1 MTKGRFLCND
11 HAGYEI
17 REGMARVLV
26 NRAPLQAQ
34 QAASYLEQKGLHP
47 LTIAGQEVY
56 VPILEVLQAEAI
68 LKELE
73 FLSE

>member
-1 MTKGRFLCND
+1 MGRFLCND
-11 HAGYEI
+11 HAGCEI

-47 LTIAGQEVY
+47 LLIAGQEVY
-56 VPILEVLQAEAI
+56 VPFPEVLQAEKI

-73 FLSE
+73 LLSE